1 MNQEALVVE
10 LTAPDI
16 SAYRDGGTGV
26 DYVHTWDSGAPGR
39 HVMISALTHGNEI
52 CGAIALDYLFG
63 LDIRPKTGKLTFGF
77 INIAAFGRFDPKA
90 PYASRFVD
98 EDFNRLWL
106 PERLDG
112 PETSTELVRAR
123 ELRPIFEDVDDLLD
137 IHSMTSKS
145 PPLTLVNRLE
155 KHIAM
160 ARRVG
165 YPADVAAG
173 PVYAPG
179 KRIIEYTPFDDATN
193 DKTAL
198 LVECGQHWA
207 RETGEVA
214 RDTAL
219 RFLVAAGVMSAEAAA
234 PHLHTSGRPAQR
246 VLEVTHGVTATTDAF
261 RFVEDFIGCET
272 FARKGAPIAM
282 DGAASIVTPYDDCVL
297 IMPNHRSRAGQ
308 RAARFARV
316 LSIS

>member
-1 MNQEALVVE
+1 MNQDAPVVE

-26 DYVHTWDSGAPGR
+26 DYVHTWDSGKPGR
-39 HVMISALTHGNEI
+39 HVMISALTHGNEL
-52 CGAIALDYLFG
+52 CGAIALDFLFG
-63 LDIRPKTGKLTFGF
+63 LGLRPATGKLSFAF
-77 INIAAFGRFDPKA
+77 VNVAAFGRFDPRT
-90 PYASRFVD
+90 PYGSRYID

-112 PETSTELVRAR
+112 PESSMELVRAR
-123 ELRPIFEDVDDLLD
+123 ELRPIFDDVVDLLD

-145 PPLTLVNRLE
+145 PPLMLVNRLD

-160 ARRVG
+160 ARKVG

-179 KRIIEYTPFDDATN
+179 KRIIEYAPFDDPAT

-219 RFLVAAGVMSAEAAA
+219 RFLVAAGVMTADAAA
-234 PHLHTSGRPAQR
+234 PHLSTPDRPAQR

-261 RFVEDFIGCET
+261 RFVEEFIGCET
-272 FARKGAPIAM
+272 FARKGAPIAT
-282 DGAASIVTPYDDCVL
+282 DGDVSVVTPYDDCVL

-308 RAARFARV
+308 RAARFARI
-316 LSIS
+316 LSVG

>member
-1 MNQEALVVE
+1 MTNDTPKVE

-16 SAYRDGGTGV
+16 ETYRDGGGPV
-26 DYVHTWDSGAPGR
+26 EFVHSWDSGKPGR
-39 HVMISALTHGNEI
+39 HVMINALTHGNEI

-63 LDIRPKTGKLTFGF
+63 LNIRP
-77 INIAAFGRFDPKA
+77 AAGRLSFVFVNVEAYRRFDAKA

-98 EDFNRLWL
+98 EDFNRLWM
-106 PERLDG
+106 ESRLDS
-112 PETSTELVRAR
+112 EEDSAELRRAR
-123 ELRPIFEDVDDLLD
+123 ELRPVFETVDDLLD

-145 PPLTLVNRLE
+145 PPLTLINNLE

-165 YPADVAAG
+165 YPAHVAAG

-179 KRIIEYTPFDDATN
+179 KRIIEYTPFDDPAT

-198 LVECGQHWA
+198 LVECGQHWEA
-207 RETGEVA
+207 SAAEVA

-219 RFLVAAGVMSAEAAA
+219 RFLVATGVIDAAFAAE
-234 PHLHTSGRPAQR
+234 HLHKQDAGPQQ
-246 VLEVTHGVTATTDAF
+246 VVEVTHGVTAETSDF
-261 RFVEDFIGCET
+261 RFVDDFVGCEI
-272 FARKGAPIAM
+272 FAKAGAPIAE
-282 DGAASIVTPYDDCVL
+282 DGPNTVRTPYDDCML

-308 RAARFARV
+308 RAARFARKV
-316 LSIS
+316 AG